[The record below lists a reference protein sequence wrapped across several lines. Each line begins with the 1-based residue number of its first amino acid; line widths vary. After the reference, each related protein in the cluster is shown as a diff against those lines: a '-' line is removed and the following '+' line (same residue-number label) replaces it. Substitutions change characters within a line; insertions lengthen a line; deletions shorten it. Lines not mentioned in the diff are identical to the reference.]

1 MHSHIPS
8 KLPALI
14 FMQKMLIE
22 LYNIV
27 KELIGAIADVQLR
40 LEELEEDSHPP
51 VNWEEIIRT
60 NVERI
65 EHLERKLIERDG
77 K

>member
-1 MHSHIPS
+1 MN
-8 KLPALI
+8 KLVL
-14 FMQKMLIE
+14 E

-27 KELIGAIADVQLR
+27 EELLGAIADVQLR
-40 LEELEEDSHPP
+40 IRELEEDSHPP
-51 VNWEEIIRT
+51 VDWDEIIHS

-65 EHLERKLIERDG
+65 EALERKLIERDS

>member
-1 MHSHIPS
+1 MH
-8 KLPALI
+8 KLVL
-14 FMQKMLIE
+14 E

-27 KELIGAIADVQLR
+27 EELLGAIADVQLR
-40 LEELEEDSHPP
+40 IRELEEDSHPP
-51 VNWEEIIRT
+51 VDWDEIIHS

-65 EHLERKLIERDG
+65 EALERKLIERDS